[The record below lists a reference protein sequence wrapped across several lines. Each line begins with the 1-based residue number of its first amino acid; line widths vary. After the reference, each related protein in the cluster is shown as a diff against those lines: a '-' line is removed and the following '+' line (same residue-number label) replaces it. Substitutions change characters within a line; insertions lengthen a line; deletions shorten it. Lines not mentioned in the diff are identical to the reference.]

1 MALKMKVTH
10 KNILAFVTLAETGS
24 FAEASERLFISQ
36 PALSSAIKNME
47 ESIGGKLFAR
57 STRRVSL
64 TPEGQ
69 AFFPVAK
76 RLLNDWETAI
86 SDVTGLFKLQ
96 RGVLNIAA
104 MPSFADGILARN
116 LADYHNRHP
125 NIQIRLLD
133 EVMERVIQH
142 VRDGRTE
149 LGFVFQ
155 PNDLTGLLFTPLI
168 EDSFMLV
175 VNKQH
180 KFASLKHVDIKQLN
194 DLPMVFMNH
203 GSSIRTWID
212 DNLDNLSV
220 SPDMVA
226 ETSQFSTLGQLVANG
241 MGVTIAP
248 QICRQLMISKGCLC
262 VNFSS
267 NEFSKKIG
275 VLMKKRGL
283 LSSAAQL
290 FLDQLSSTLKNTTTF
305 S

>member
-1 MALKMKVTH
+1 MSVTH
-10 KNILAFVTLAETGS
+10 KNIVAFVTLAECGS

-47 ESIGGKLFAR
+47 ESIGGKLFSR

-64 TPEGQ
+64 TPEGKD
-69 AFFPVAK
+69 FLPVAK

-86 SDVTGLFKLQ
+86 SDVTSLFKLQ

-116 LADYHNRHP
+116 LADFHAQHP

-142 VRDGRTE
+142 VQDGRTE
-149 LGFVFQ
+149 LGIVFQ
-155 PNDLTGLLFTPLI
+155 PNDLTGLLFTPLV

-175 VNKQH
+175 VNESHQFSKYKQV
-180 KFASLKHVDIKQLN
+180 AIEQLN

-203 GSSIRTWID
+203 GSSIRRWID
-212 DNLDNLSV
+212 DKLDNLDV
-220 SPDMVA
+220 KPDMVA

-241 MGVTIAP
+241 MGATIAP
-248 QICRQLMISKGCLC
+248 QICRQLMISKGCTC
-262 VNFSS
+262 INFTSS
-267 NEFSKKIG
+267 ELSKKIG
-275 VLMKKRGL
+275 VVVKKRGK
-283 LSSAAQL
+283 LSNVAQL
-290 FLDQLSSTLKNTTTF
+290 FLQQLSTDINLVTTF